1 MEKDDRFDLVMTD
14 EGKEGGI
21 RTMCDVIDRYLKEG
35 EEKGIANS
43 ICALYESGMKPE
55 EIATRLKKD
64 LNYVLTT
71 IQKCTVA

>member
-1 MEKDDRFDLVMTD
+1 
-14 EGKEGGI
+14 
-21 RTMCDVIDRYLKEG
+21 MCDVIDRYLKEG
-35 EEKGIANS
+35 EAIGIEKGEAIGFEKGRSEGIANS

>member
-1 MEKDDRFDLVMTD
+1 
-14 EGKEGGI
+14 
-21 RTMCDVIDRYLKEG
+21 MCDVIDRYLKEG